1 MFFINLP
8 NREEEEEGDVNKNI
22 LKSTAKSFIQY
33 SSDIS
38 ALGLI
43 VRQKKTLSGP
53 ELRSITSETSRLF
66 GFNFCTTPNEDFV
79 KFA

>member
-43 VRQKKTLSGP
+43 VRQKK
-53 ELRSITSETSRLF
+53 
-66 GFNFCTTPNEDFV
+66 NFVRP
-79 KFA
+79 